1 MSNTYMEERY
11 SNHFIEFGNRLRDI
25 RKARGLTLLDLEVST
40 GISNGTLSKIENGL
54 RNIEFLTILKLAET
68 LDVEP
73 IDLFNYKDAIPTDH
87 KKK

>member
-1 MSNTYMEERY
+1 MEERY